1 MEGEREVMGR
11 RWVVVGC
18 FLLVEGSRR
27 EGLEKSTAPASHTD
41 PELSAMSVGLPVPVL
56 GE

>member
-41 PELSAMSVGLPVPVL
+41 PELSTMSVGLPVPVL